1 MCKRGKS
8 HVIVGKNTLESMA
21 KEDMQEGAVLDRQPP
36 SQESSRASSQ
46 GAGSASGQHGEW
58 TVISQ

>member
-8 HVIVGKNTLESMA
+8 HVIVGKNTLESMS

-46 GAGSASGQHGEW
+46 GAGSASGQHGE
-58 TVISQ
+58 